1 MPISSRLFD
10 ILFVGFYA
18 DKSVAVVDLRPST
31 DRRQGQPPC
40 CVCGAPGPGA
50 QLFAPQC
57 VKFCMQ
63 HACTRR
69 THQPFTPA
77 PHLHRHA
84 SPSLP
89 HTSPAPAFLQLR
101 REGCGVH
108 QALPS
113 SPRRSTP
120 LRPQVVIL
128 DFLDTFSSRS
138 RRWCHQF
145 LLYFP
150 VLRSDSWRAVCVVGG
165 TGEGVACRRARCLHI
180 CVDGDVISFICYT
193 IERISLLSTLPDT
206 NGRVTRPRQL

>member
-1 MPISSRLFD
+1 M
-10 ILFVGFYA
+10 
-18 DKSVAVVDLRPST
+18 RPST

-50 QLFAPQC
+50 QLFAPPC
-57 VKFCMQ
+57 IKFCMQ

-69 THQPFTPA
+69 TCKPFTTA

-128 DFLDTFSSRS
+128 DFLDTFSSSS
-138 RRWCHQF
+138 RRWCHQ
-145 LLYFP
+145 LTLYVSF
-150 VLRSDSWRAVCVVGG
+150 LRSYFRRAVCVVAR
-165 TGEGVACRRARCLHI
+165 TGVDVVCRGARRALF
-180 CVDGDVISFICYT
+180 CVDSDGCLVK
-193 IERISLLSTLPDT
+193 LLLYQAHTGLIHTL
-206 NGRVTRPRQL
+206 GCRGQFTRPRNVVHTTPWKSTHTDTPTHAP

>member
-1 MPISSRLFD
+1 MPICSRLFD
-10 ILFVGFYA
+10 ILFVSFDA

-50 QLFAPQC
+50 QLFAPPC
-57 VKFCMQ
+57 IKFCMQ

-69 THQPFTPA
+69 TRKPFTPA

-108 QALPS
+108 LAPPS
-113 SPRRSTP
+113 SPRRPTTP
-120 LRPQVVIL
+120 WPQVTIL
-128 DFLDTFSSRS
+128 DFLETFSSSS
-138 RRWCHQF
+138 RRCRHQF
-145 LLYFP
+145 LLSVSLLLPDF
-150 VLRSDSWRAVCVVGG
+150 RRAVCVMAR
-165 TGEGVACRRARCLHI
+165 TGVASRAAVRGVHFFASI
-180 CVDGDVISFICYT
+180 VMSV
-193 IERISLLSTLPDT
+193 
-206 NGRVTRPRQL
+206 